1 VAVGIEAIFFDFGGV
16 FTPSPFTV
24 IREAGPELGL
34 DPELALALCFGPY
47 DDDTDH
53 PWHRLERGE
62 VALLEARRLLI
73 ALAAEQ
79 DVVLDPFVLLGRLAG
94 EDPDRVLFVDRVRRL
109 RAQGY
114 RTGLITNN
122 VAELGDGWRGMVP
135 VDELFE
141 VIIDSSQVGV
151 RKPDPRIYRLG
162 LEALEVSGP
171 ERAVFLDDHPGN
183 LVGAAA
189 VGMRTVLVGPDR
201 PAALA
206 ALDEVLAEA
215 AADSPGRRP

>member
-1 VAVGIEAIFFDFGGV
+1 MAVGIEAIFFDFGGV

-94 EDPDRVLFVDRVRRL
+94 EDPDRVLFVARVRQL
-109 RAQGY
+109 RAEGY

-122 VAELGDGWRGMVP
+122 VAEFGDGWRRMVP

-151 RKPDPRIYRLG
+151 RKPDPRIYRLA

-215 AADSPGRRP
+215 AAD